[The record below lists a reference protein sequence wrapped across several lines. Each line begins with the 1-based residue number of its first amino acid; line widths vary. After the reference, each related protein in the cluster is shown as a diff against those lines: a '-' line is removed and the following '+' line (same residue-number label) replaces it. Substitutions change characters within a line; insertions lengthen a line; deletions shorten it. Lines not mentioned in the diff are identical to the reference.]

1 MHRVFPSPA
10 RRQSGFTLVELLVS
24 LGVIAIL
31 ASILLS
37 ASSTAQE
44 SANRTKCLG
53 NIKQLGG
60 ALTQYA
66 ADNNNFGPYDGR
78 EAGIDSPAILRAGQ
92 SLILFGQLLPY
103 LISDPDKYLASVS
116 QTPEVFLCPSTERKM
131 LAAYRAPV
139 GPGGLQYTRYF
150 MNTDVSTNPLK
161 KTSLLVF
168 PGRTI
173 TIVDFCLW
181 WSAASGL
188 DENHKGKGLNCIRLD
203 GSAGWISKKDTL
215 NLPGW
220 NFEALSRN
228 GTGQQ

>member
-1 MHRVFPSPA
+1 MHRVFTSPA
-10 RRQSGFTLVELLVS
+10 RRLSGFTLIELLVS
-24 LGVIAIL
+24 VGVIAIL

-37 ASSTAQE
+37 ATSTARE

-60 ALTQYA
+60 ALMQYA

-78 EAGIDSPAILRAGQ
+78 EAGIDSPSILRAGQ

-103 LISDPDKYLASVS
+103 LIPDPDKYLASVS
-116 QTPEVFLCPSTERKM
+116 QTPEVFLCPSTERQM

-150 MNTDVSTNPLK
+150 MNTDISTNPQK
-161 KTSLLVF
+161 RTSLLAF

-173 TIVDFCLW
+173 AIVDNCLW
-181 WSAASGL
+181 WTSAPGL
-188 DENHKGKGLNCIRLD
+188 DENHKGQGLNCIRLD
-203 GSAGWISKKDTL
+203 GSAGWIPKKDTL

-220 NFEALSRN
+220 NFDALSRN